1 MDTTS
6 APTTFPAPLK
16 VAVIL
21 GSNREGRFGPV
32 IADWFL
38 GRAARY
44 DGIETELIDVVTA
57 RLPDALSFSP
67 VPEEA
72 ARVAAVS
79 ARLAAADAFVVLT
92 PEYNHSFPAP
102 LKNLIDW
109 HRAEWQAKPVAFVSY
124 GGRSGGLRAVEQLR
138 QVFAEM
144 HTVTVRDTVSFHNA
158 GALFDDEGNHRDPAD
173 VDAAAKA
180 LLDQLAWWGNALR
193 DARNRH
199 PYSV

>member
-6 APTTFPAPLK
+6 APTTSPAPLK

-57 RLPDALSFSP
+57 QLPDALSFSP
-67 VPEEA
+67 GPEEA

-109 HRAEWQAKPVAFVSY
+109 HRTEWQAKPVAFVSY

-173 VDAAAKA
+173 VGAAAKA

-199 PYSV
+199 PYSA